1 MRRVRLEPC
10 DELPC
15 FLADVFDN
23 VLFLSRLKRHVERA
37 HAAEDVVPRRYA
49 RRARGGLVPQDLVNV
64 EQVREDVGRDA
75 AVVER
80 VFPVIKQAAGG
91 WRHHAEPEERD
102 SNKGGG
108 GRGDETQHVFV
119 CVLKMAILD
128 TLDRSLGLVYR
139 VGAGRVAFAV
149 MAVALTLLWWALRGV
164 DGRAVALVKR
174 GAVRVDASFGKG
186 RVAAASDLGAA
197 LALVD
202 AGMEYERNKSRLR
215 RALGGV
221 DPSKFRSF
229 VQQKLDAT
237 LRS

>member
-1 MRRVRLEPC
+1 
-10 DELPC
+10 
-15 FLADVFDN
+15 
-23 VLFLSRLKRHVERA
+23 
-37 HAAEDVVPRRYA
+37 
-49 RRARGGLVPQDLVNV
+49 
-64 EQVREDVGRDA
+64 
-75 AVVER
+75 
-80 VFPVIKQAAGG
+80 
-91 WRHHAEPEERD
+91 
-102 SNKGGG
+102 
-108 GRGDETQHVFV
+108 
-119 CVLKMAILD
+119 MAILD

-139 VGAGRVAFAV
+139 VGVGRVAFAV
-149 MAVALTLLWWALRGV
+149 IAVALTLLWWVLRGV

-221 DPSKFRSF
+221 DPAKFRSF